1 MVQAANGYVIRRG
14 DTLAKIANENGT
26 TVEALTRYNHIK
38 DPNRITIGQV
48 VQFEPKIS
56 LQVLDRLHQPIPE
69 MKLQLFISGRH
80 FKDAVSC
87 ADGWVRDIVLPTFS
101 DVLQVFVSKPTGEK
115 KKVASI
121 KPSGEPKSVQLVSP
135 KVKVAAVSA
144 KTQGGVPQA
153 QSKSKATTASA
164 GSTKTG
170 TPAVV
175 VSTPP
180 AVGKEKS
187 GLAWVNRFPTS
198 TSLDDLKEPFKSSAK
213 DFVGALRSA
222 GVTVRI
228 NATYRPTER
237 SYLMYYSAE
246 ISRGRLC
253 PTKVPGWPGVN
264 IDWAHLGADGKAD
277 LASAKSAAKAMK
289 SAYAIGVNPV
299 GKPGQSNH
307 NKKLAVDLSISG
319 YAKKKVKNPDGDQ
332 VSLSDWD
339 DLLDLGVDF
348 GVKWYGQKDRPHWSI
363 NGR

>member
-1 MVQAANGYVIRRG
+1 MVQAADGYVVRRG

-48 VQFEPKIS
+48 VRFEPKIS
-56 LQVLDRLHQPIPE
+56 VQVLDRLHQPIPD
-69 MKLQLFISGRH
+69 MKLQLFVSGRY

-115 KKVASI
+115 KKIASI

-144 KTQGGVPQA
+144 KMQGGVPQA
-153 QSKSKATTASA
+153 QSKSKATTASV
-164 GSTKTG
+164 GTTKNG

-180 AVGKEKS
+180 VSGKEKS

-198 TSLDDLKEPFKSSAK
+198 TSLDDLKEPFKTSAK

-222 GVTVRI
+222 GVNVRI
-228 NATYRPTER
+228 SATYRPTER
-237 SYLMYYSAE
+237 SYLMYYSAA
-246 ISRGRLC
+246 ISRGELC
-253 PTKVPGWPGVN
+253 PTKVPTWPGVN

-277 LASAKSAAKAMK
+277 LTAAKAAAKAMK
-289 SAYAIGVNPV
+289 SAYAIGSNPV
-299 GKPGQSNH
+299 GEPGNSNH
-307 NKKLAVDLSISG
+307 NKKRAMDISLG
-319 YAKKKVKNPDGDQ
+319 NYVGKSVTNGDGDS
-332 VSLSDWD
+332 VKLSSWSDVKK
-339 DLLDLGVDF
+339 LGATYGVYWF
-348 GVKWYGQKDRPHWSI
+348 GANDRPHWSW

>member
-1 MVQAANGYVIRRG
+1 MVQAADGYVVRRG

-48 VQFEPKIS
+48 VRFEPKIS
-56 LQVLDRLHQPIPE
+56 VQVLDRLHQPIPD
-69 MKLQLFISGRH
+69 MKLQLFVSGRY

-115 KKVASI
+115 KKIASI

-144 KTQGGVPQA
+144 KMQGGVPQA

-164 GSTKTG
+164 GTTKNG

-180 AVGKEKS
+180 VSGKEKS

-198 TSLDDLKEPFKSSAK
+198 TSLDDLKEPFKTSAK

-222 GVTVRI
+222 GVTVRV

-237 SYLMYYSAE
+237 SYLMYYSAA
-246 ISRGRLC
+246 ISRGELC
-253 PTKVPGWPGVN
+253 PTKVPAWPGVN

-277 LASAKSAAKAMK
+277 LTSAKAAAKAMK
-289 SAYAIGVNPV
+289 NAYAIGANPV
-299 GKPGQSNH
+299 GRPGRSNH
-307 NKKLAVDLSISG
+307 NKRLAMDISVNG
-319 YAKKKVKNPDGDQ
+319 YQKKTTIDGDGN
-332 VSLSDWD
+332 SKELKKWSD
-339 DLLDLGVDF
+339 LEDLGKSYEVYWF
-348 GVKWYGQKDRPHWSI
+348 GSDDRPHWSVDG
-363 NGR
+363 N

>member
-115 KKVASI
+115 KKIASI

-213 DFVGALRSA
+213 EFVSSLKTA
-222 GVTVRI
+222 GIQVRVS
-228 NATYRPTER
+228 ATYRPVER
-237 SYLMYYSAE
+237 SYLMHYCAKIARGQ
-246 ISRGRLC
+246 IS
-253 PTKVPGWPGVN
+253 PEKVPSWPGVN
-264 IDWAHLGADGKAD
+264 IDWAHLNSEGKTD
-277 LASAKSAAKAMK
+277 LVAAKAAAVAMK
-289 SAYAIGVNPV
+289 RAYGIGSNPV
-299 GKPGQSNH
+299 GAPGKSNH
-307 NKKLAVDLSISG
+307 NGRQAMDLSISG
-319 YAKKKVKNPDGDQ
+319 YAGKKVVDGDGEEQ
-332 VSLSDWD
+332 ALKKWKDVE
-339 DLLDLGVDF
+339 DLGASYGVYWF
-348 GVKWYGQKDRPHWSI
+348 GSDDKPHWSLT
-363 NGR
+363 GH